1 MYETLERIY
10 RKTKDEKYLENAL
23 KKDWLSLLQKAQIMK
38 TE

>member
-10 RKTKDEKYLENAL
+10 RKTKDEKYLKNAL
-23 KKDWLSLLQKAQIMK
+23 KKSWLSEEEKAQIMK